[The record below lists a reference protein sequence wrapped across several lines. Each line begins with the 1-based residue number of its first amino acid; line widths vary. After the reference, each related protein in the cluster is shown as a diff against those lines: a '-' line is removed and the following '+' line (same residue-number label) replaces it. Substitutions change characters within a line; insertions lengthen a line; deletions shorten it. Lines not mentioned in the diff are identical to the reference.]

1 MSKIGL
7 PFFLFIFL
15 PFVTMSQNKAQALS
29 DLKKLL
35 FSEKEWVKIHVAE
48 FLIWE
53 GHQIDVV
60 KNEFLKEELLYSNT
74 PKYRIGIWRVLA
86 QCESDPENKSNWVQ
100 KIISAYQNRNGEDRL
115 HAIETL
121 AKLKVPVVKEMD
133 ISLKG
138 SMRLYSLWNYALG
151 AEEKRKAVKSRII
164 ADLLHKNL
172 TELEI
177 LVSSYILRYIG
188 PLSTEQYN
196 SLSDWFSGGKF
207 SPAIKSNLLV
217 TLLLLLPEEE
227 AVDRSDHLKKSLLAL
242 INEDGCL
249 NNILLGFA
257 EKAAHKDLAQV
268 RQLYDLCSNKN
279 SLAYDS
285 NLHVSAAYMLLKVL
299 SRLGE
304 Q

>member
-100 KIISAYQNRNGEDRL
+100 KIVAAYHNRNGEDRL

-188 PLSTEQYN
+188 PLSKAEYN
-196 SLSDWFSGGKF
+196 AIYDWLDRTVFE
-207 SPAIKSNLLV
+207 PAIESNLLA
-217 TLLLLLPEEE
+217 TLLILSPQEEE
-227 AVDRSDHLKKSLLAL
+227 LNGADDVKERLLAL
-242 INEDGCL
+242 NDKDGSL
-249 NNILLGFA
+249 NNILLA
-257 EKAAHKDLAQV
+257 LALKANPNDLDQV
-268 RQLYDLCSNKN
+268 RRFYDKCSETDGTTYN
-279 SLAYDS
+279 SDEHA
-285 NLHVSAAYMLLKVL
+285 SAAYMLLKVL
-299 SRLGE
+299 NRTKDK
-304 Q
+304 